1 MKVLFVF
8 NHPAPYKVQTFNEI
22 AKLLDIHVVFER
34 SKARN
39 RNASFYANNV
49 YNFSHTFLK
58 HGAFGDEQSN
68 TKELVDFIK
77 THKEE
82 YDLIVMNGYST
93 LSEMRTICYLKKN
106 NIPYVLQINGGVI
119 KKDKG
124 FAYKIKKYFISSA
137 WKYLSTGPEADKYL
151 LHYGARQEDIFHY
164 PYSNLRKHEILT
176 SIPSEEERAKIRD
189 KHFFPEGKVLV
200 SASQFIKRK
209 NNFKLF
215 DLAKGQDYSLILYGD
230 GPEKSKYLKYL
241 QKEDIRNV
249 NIMPY
254 LPKSELLEVLK
265 CADAFISL
273 SKEDIYGQTT
283 IEALACGLPVIS
295 SDTVVSSRQI
305 IKNGENGY
313 LVDLKN
319 QEDMLNKIDK
329 VFNINKENCINSVQ
343 NLSIEDSA
351 ATIVKHLRSLK

>member
-8 NHPAPYKVQTFNEI
+8 DHPAPYKVQTFNEI

-39 RNASFYANNV
+39 RNSSFYADNV

-77 THKEE
+77 THKDE

-93 LSEMRTICYLKKN
+93 ISEMRTIRYLNKN
-106 NIPYVLQINGGVI
+106 NIPYILQINGGVI
-119 KKDKG
+119 KKDRG

-137 WKYLSTGPEADKYL
+137 WKYLSTGTEADKYL
-151 LHYGARQEDIFHY
+151 LHYGARQEDILHY

-176 SIPSEEERAKIRD
+176 SIPTEEERAKIRD

-215 DLAKGQDYSLILYGD
+215 DLVKGQDYNLILYGD
-230 GPEKSKYLKYL
+230 GPEKAKYLKYL

-283 IEALACGLPVIS
+283 IEALACALPVIS

-319 QEDMLNKIDK
+319 QDDMLNKIDK
-329 VFNINKENCINSVQ
+329 VFNINKENCIKSVQ